1 MLGVT
6 LTYGIRKE
14 GGQRK
19 LNSNY
24 SVDTIALKK
33 IMVDK
38 GLEKIIDLSNASNID
53 RNTLSRVLSGDA
65 KPSTTVIEKLMCAL
79 DIPPEKAG
87 LIFFNSNLR
96 NT

>member
-1 MLGVT
+1 MNG
-6 LTYGIRKE
+6 
-14 GGQRK
+14 
-19 LNSNY
+19 NY

-33 IMVDK
+33 IMLDK

-53 RNTLSRVLSGDA
+53 RNTLSKVLSGDA

-96 NT
+96 NRKFVKSEA